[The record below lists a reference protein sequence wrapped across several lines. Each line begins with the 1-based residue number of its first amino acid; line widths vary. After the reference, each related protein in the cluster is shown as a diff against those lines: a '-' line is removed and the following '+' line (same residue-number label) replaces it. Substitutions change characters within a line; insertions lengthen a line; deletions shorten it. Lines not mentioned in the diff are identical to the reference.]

1 LWLYALLVLGIV
13 ALPGM
18 DMAYV
23 VSSGLAGGARC
34 AAAAIAGVVV
44 GGMVHVVTAT
54 LGITALLAS
63 SPRMLRVLVLA
74 GAAYMAWMGL
84 QLLRARPAAPAGGV
98 RPALRGASVFRYGAV
113 TCLVNPKA
121 YAFMLAVF
129 PTYLNASGG
138 ALALRAAEL
147 SGITAITQV
156 TVYGAAAVM
165 ALRLR
170 RTFDPGPAAQVWMQ
184 RVVGTLMVVSAGIL
198 AWGWL

>member
-1 LWLYALLVLGIV
+1 MPLTRAHPDADSPRPPPPLNPSLWLYALLVLGIV

-84 QLLRARPAAPAGGV
+84 QLLRARPAAP
-98 RPALRGASVFRYGAV
+98 S
-113 TCLVNPKA
+113 T
-121 YAFMLAVF
+121 
-129 PTYLNASGG
+129 
-138 ALALRAAEL
+138 
-147 SGITAITQV
+147 
-156 TVYGAAAVM
+156 
-165 ALRLR
+165 
-170 RTFDPGPAAQVWMQ
+170 D
-184 RVVGTLMVVSAGIL
+184 
-198 AWGWL
+198 